1 MFIFFYGTG
10 SACVA
15 TEPLP
20 DLACA
25 NCGTRGSL
33 VCSVF
38 SRYLKLMFTPVF
50 PIGKR
55 SVTVCRHCQQTLTG
69 NALPA
74 AYRAPVQAV
83 QGRAR
88 TPLRHFAGLLLVGA
102 LAAFIF
108 AVGWFGPKRLA
119 PTAITQASFSPE
131 TVGAR
136 YRVNAAPSGVPY
148 ILSEVT
154 HVTAD
159 SVHCHMTNPL
169 RGPLSAASAAQAL
182 RDSVPENGARSFTAA
197 EWHAATTGQGPFKRV
212 D

>member
-1 MFIFFYGTG
+1 MIIFYGTG

-20 DLACA
+20 GLACA
-25 NCGTRGSL
+25 HCGTPGAL

-38 SRYLKLMFTPVF
+38 SRYLKLMFLPVF

-55 SVTVCRHCQQTLTG
+55 SATVCQHCQQHLTG
-69 NALPA
+69 SALPA

-88 TPLRHFAGLLLVGA
+88 TPLFHFAGLLLVGA
-102 LAAFIF
+102 LVVFIF
-108 AVGWFGPKRLA
+108 AVGLLA
-119 PTAITQASFSPE
+119 PARQALATASQAPGPAE
-131 TVGAR
+131 TVGAH
-136 YRVNAAPSGVPY
+136 YRVDAAPSGVPY
-148 ILSEVT
+148 VLSEVT
-154 HVTAD
+154 RVTPD
-159 SVHCHMTNPL
+159 SVYCRMSAPL

-182 RDSVPENGARSFTAA
+182 RDSVPAGSTNRGFTAA
-197 EWHAATTGQGPFKRV
+197 EWHTATTAPGPFKRV